1 MFSKLA
7 AGYAITTPA
16 RQTKREASPIQRET
30 EYMAQ
35 RTRGK
40 SAVRII
46 GGDMRRRALHFP
58 EIDGLRPTPNRI
70 RETLFNW
77 LREEVEGKICL
88 DLFAGSGALGFE
100 ALSRGAA
107 HVIFVERNAAAC
119 RALAEN
125 ARTLATENSEVHHT
139 SAWDWLRQ
147 TRQQPASI
155 ELVFLDPPF
164 AGGLLPQACETL
176 ERCGLLSRQAL
187 IYLEAE
193 TAVRPQQLPENW
205 SMEKAGAAGDVHY
218 FLARRE

>member
-1 MFSKLA
+1 MGTSSR
-7 AGYAITTPA
+7 GSA
-16 RQTKREASPIQRET
+16 RKKRA
-30 EYMAQ
+30 
-35 RTRGK
+35 RTAK
-40 SAVRII
+40 KAAVRII
-46 GGDMRRRALHFP
+46 GGELRRRLLHFP
-58 EIDGLRPTPNRI
+58 DIDGLRPTPNRV

-77 LREEVEGKICL
+77 LRDEVEGRICL

-107 HVIFVERNAAAC
+107 RVILVERNAGAC

-125 ARTLATENSEVHHT
+125 AKIFKAENAEVHHT

-147 TRQQPASI
+147 TRQPPASI

-164 AGGLLPQACETL
+164 AGGLLAQACETL
-176 ERCGLLSRQAL
+176 ERSGLLAQSAL

-193 TAVRPQQLPENW
+193 TEVRPQQLPGNW
-205 SMEKAGAAGDVHY
+205 IMTKTGSASDVHY

>member
-1 MFSKLA
+1 M
-7 AGYAITTPA
+7 
-16 RQTKREASPIQRET
+16 
-30 EYMAQ
+30 
-35 RTRGK
+35 
-40 SAVRII
+40 RII
-46 GGDMRRRALHFP
+46 GGELRRRLLHFP
-58 EIDGLRPTPNRI
+58 EVDGLRPTPNRI

-77 LREEVEGKICL
+77 LRDKVEGRTCL

-107 HVIFVERNAAAC
+107 RVILVERNAAAC

-125 ARTLATENSEVHHT
+125 AKILKAENAEVHHT

-147 TRQQPASI
+147 TRQPPASI

-176 ERCGLLSRQAL
+176 ERSGLLAQAAL

-193 TAVRPQQLPENW
+193 TEVRPQQLPGNW
-205 SMEKAGAAGDVHY
+205 TVEKSGSASDVHY

>member
-1 MFSKLA
+1 MGTSSQGTVRKKN
-7 AGYAITTPA
+7 A
-16 RQTKREASPIQRET
+16 RT
-30 EYMAQ
+30 
-35 RTRGK
+35 GK
-40 SAVRII
+40 KAAVRII
-46 GGDMRRRALHFP
+46 GGELRRRLLHFP
-58 EIDGLRPTPNRI
+58 DIDGLRPTPNRI

-77 LREEVEGKICL
+77 LQEEVEGRICL

-100 ALSRGAA
+100 ALSRGAER
-107 HVIFVERNAAAC
+107 VILVERNASAC

-125 ARTLATENSEVHHT
+125 AKILKAENAEIHHT

-147 TRQQPASI
+147 TRQPPSSI

-176 ERCGLLSRQAL
+176 ERSGLLAQSAL

-193 TAVRPQQLPENW
+193 TEVRPQQLPGNW
-205 SMEKAGAAGDVHY
+205 TMKKTGSAGDVHY

>member
-1 MFSKLA
+1 MGTSSQGTVRKKN
-7 AGYAITTPA
+7 A
-16 RQTKREASPIQRET
+16 RT
-30 EYMAQ
+30 
-35 RTRGK
+35 GK
-40 SAVRII
+40 KAAVRII
-46 GGDMRRRALHFP
+46 GGELRRRLLHFP
-58 EIDGLRPTPNRI
+58 DIDGLRPTPNRI

-77 LREEVEGKICL
+77 LRDEVEGRICL

-107 HVIFVERNAAAC
+107 RVILVERNASAC

-125 ARTLATENSEVHHT
+125 AKILQVENAEVHHT

-147 TRQQPASI
+147 TRQPPSSI

-176 ERCGLLSRQAL
+176 ERSGLLAQSAL

-193 TAVRPQQLPENW
+193 TEVRPQQLPGNW
-205 SMEKAGAAGDVHY
+205 TMKKTGSAGDVHY

>member
-1 MFSKLA
+1 MKHS
-7 AGYAITTPA
+7 
-16 RQTKREASPIQRET
+16 RNRR
-30 EYMAQ
+30 
-35 RTRGK
+35 K

-46 GGDMRRRALHFP
+46 GGGLRGRLLHFP

-77 LREEVEGKICL
+77 LREKVDGKICL

-107 HVIFVERNAAAC
+107 KVIFVERNAAAC

-125 ARTLATENSEVHHT
+125 TRNLQTENAEIHHT

-147 TRQQPASI
+147 TRQPPSSI

-176 ERCGLLSRQAL
+176 ERSGLLARRAL

-193 TAVRPQQLPENW
+193 TEVRPRQLPDNW
-205 SMEKAGAAGDVHY
+205 RMEKSGSAGDVHY

>member
-1 MFSKLA
+1 MGTSSQGSVSKKH
-7 AGYAITTPA
+7 T
-16 RQTKREASPIQRET
+16 
-30 EYMAQ
+30 
-35 RTRGK
+35 RTGK
-40 SAVRII
+40 KAAVRII
-46 GGDMRRRALHFP
+46 GGEFRRRLLHFP
-58 EIDGLRPTPNRI
+58 DIDGLRPTPNRI
-70 RETLFNW
+70 RESLFNW
-77 LREEVEGKICL
+77 LRDEVEGRICL

-107 HVIFVERNAAAC
+107 RAILVERNASAC

-125 ARTLATENSEVHHT
+125 ARILQTENAEVHHT

-147 TRQQPASI
+147 TRQPPASI

-176 ERCGLLSRQAL
+176 ERSGLLAQSAL

-193 TAVRPQQLPENW
+193 TEVRPQQLPGNW
-205 SMEKAGAAGDVHY
+205 TMEKTGSAGDVHY

>member
-1 MFSKLA
+1 MGTSSQGSVRKKH
-7 AGYAITTPA
+7 A
-16 RQTKREASPIQRET
+16 RT
-30 EYMAQ
+30 
-35 RTRGK
+35 GK
-40 SAVRII
+40 KAAVRII
-46 GGDMRRRALHFP
+46 GGEMRRRLLHFP

-70 RETLFNW
+70 RESLFNW
-77 LREEVEGKICL
+77 LRDKVEGRTCL

-107 HVIFVERNAAAC
+107 RVILVERNAAAC

-125 ARTLATENSEVHHT
+125 AKILKAENAEVHHT

-147 TRQQPASI
+147 TRQPPASI

-176 ERCGLLSRQAL
+176 ERSGLLAQSAL

-193 TAVRPQQLPENW
+193 TEVRPQQLPDNW
-205 SMEKAGAAGDVHY
+205 TVEKSGSASDVHY